1 MVALDPAR
9 VRELKK
15 EMYVSDRG
23 VIAYKG
29 LDLYK
34 DFMLITA
41 GCGRGKTSHALEVGK
56 EGLLSRINEA
66 LRESFT
72 PSNINKK
79 VEKIKPCEVLF
90 LTSRTVVKQQQ
101 EEKHEY
107 TVAPYGIQDFEEGND
122 NAFLSKEEKSALAEK
137 IRISTAHNFGR
148 LLKENQIKVYPKLI
162 VVDEIPTIFSETV
175 FADDLFYVVKWL
187 ENNHKVIKV
196 GLTATPEFLMDYI
209 KQEEKVKDKFNFK
222 IVDKELGNKYS
233 VDKINVVHRGSASTY
248 LKLMDYSKD
257 NRVLVYMRSANQC
270 YELSKQFPNAAFLI
284 SKHCKTKDKLTGEL
298 LCDIMQKQPHLSHIR
313 ETGTFPDDIFIVFLN
328 SAYREG
334 LDLKDARVKS
344 IVCEASDMLTIKQ
357 VLGRMRQDMK
367 LLCVINNNRY
377 KKLLND
383 NIEDICEFMDAIET
397 TKDNPIAQGVYI
409 GARLERQRLSEV
421 PNIVYEYR
429 GEYFFNYYAIAFF
442 KYQRDCYH
450 TTERSMNAEY
460 RERDTNIKI
469 ENSRE
474 YFTNNLQSYATNT
487 IMFIDAETIAA
498 ESRIKEKLETFTA
511 IERFFDTPLD
521 KDLKNELCEAL
532 GLTNSQYRLAK
543 WTTVREELVKAGL
556 KITDKRVV
564 RDGKKLRVSIIE
576 K

>member
-1 MVALDPAR
+1 MIIDVDPAR

-23 VIAYKG
+23 VIKYKG
-29 LDLYK
+29 LNLYK

-41 GCGRGKTSHALEVGK
+41 GCGRGKTSHALETGE
-56 EGLLSRINEA
+56 EGLLSRINAA
-66 LRESFT
+66 LREGFS

-79 VEKIKPCEVLF
+79 VEEIKPCEVLF

-107 TVAPYGIQDFEEGND
+107 TVASYGIQDYD
-122 NAFLSKEEKSALAEK
+122 NAFWNETEEEK

-148 LLKENQIKVYPKLI
+148 LLKEEQIKTYPKLI
-162 VVDEIPTIFSETV
+162 IVDEIPTIFSETV
-175 FADDLFYVVKWL
+175 FAEDLFYVIKWL

-196 GLTATPEFLMDYI
+196 GLTATPEFLMDYVM
-209 KQEEKVKDKFNFK
+209 QEEKVKDNFNFK

-233 VDKINVVHRGSASTY
+233 VNRINAVHRGSAATY
-248 LKLMDYSKD
+248 LKLMDYNKN
-257 NRVLVYMRSANQC
+257 NRILVYMRSANQC

-357 VLGRMRQDMK
+357 VLGRMRQDMQ

-383 NIEDICEFMDAIET
+383 NIEDICEFMEVIEAN
-397 TKDNPIAQGVYI
+397 KDNPIAQGVHI

-421 PNIVYEYR
+421 PNIIYEYK

-442 KYQRDCYH
+442 KYQRDCYN

-460 RERDTNIKI
+460 RERDTNIRL

-487 IMFIDAETIAA
+487 IVFIDAESVAA
-498 ESRIKEKLETFTA
+498 ESRIKEKLETFAA
-511 IERFFDTPLD
+511 IERFFNTPLD
-521 KDLKNELCEAL
+521 KELKNELCEVL

-543 WTTVREELVKAGL
+543 WNTVREELVKAGL
-556 KITDKRVV
+556 KITDKRII
-564 RDGKKLRVSIIE
+564 RDCKRLRVSIIE